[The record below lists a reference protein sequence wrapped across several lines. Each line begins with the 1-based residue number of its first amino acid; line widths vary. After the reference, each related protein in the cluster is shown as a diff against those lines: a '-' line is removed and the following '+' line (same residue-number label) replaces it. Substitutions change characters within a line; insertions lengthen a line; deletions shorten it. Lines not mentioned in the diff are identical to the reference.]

1 MVLEESD
8 DYRLSIDGEFSVWR
22 TRDKGNTWKKLNN
35 SLPDRA
41 YVVVLRQAAAMDNLD
56 QAGIYLGTSTGQ
68 IFHSRDS
75 GDTWE
80 LLADFL
86 PPIYSINV
94 SVI

>member
-22 TRDKGNTWKKLNN
+22 TRDKGITWKKLDN

-41 YVVVLRQAAAMDNLD
+41 YLVVLSQATAMDNLD
-56 QAGIYLGTSTGQ
+56 QAGIYMGTSTGQ

-80 LLADFL
+80 LLADFF